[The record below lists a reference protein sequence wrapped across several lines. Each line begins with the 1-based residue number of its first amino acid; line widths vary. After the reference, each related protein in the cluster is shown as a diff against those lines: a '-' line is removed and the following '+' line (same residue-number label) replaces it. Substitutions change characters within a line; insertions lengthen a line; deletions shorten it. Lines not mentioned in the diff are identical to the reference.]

1 MANIDWIAIKNEYI
15 NTNISQRKLAEK
27 YKVSFNTLKD
37 KANKEKWS
45 SEKKEQHNKITT
57 ETQQKTAE
65 IIVSAEIDR
74 VKKMLT
80 LTDKAQEQIEEAL
93 GQLNKHVDMFGN
105 VSNCEVVDV
114 NRLKKLVSALKD
126 VKDIVR
132 EDKASDGN
140 GIFEKLVEEF
150 EDLR

>member
-45 SEKKEQHNKITT
+45 LEKKEQYNKITT

-80 LTDKAQEQIEEAL
+80 LTDKAQEQIETAL
-93 GQLNKHVDMFGN
+93 GQLDKHIDMFGN
-105 VSNCEVVDV
+105 VSTCEVVDV

-126 VKDIVR
+126 IKDIVC
-132 EDKASDGN
+132 EDKAVADN
-140 GIFEKLVEEF
+140 GSLEELLKEF
-150 EDLR
+150 KDL

>member
-1 MANIDWIAIKNEYI
+1 MANIDWIVIKNEYI

-27 YKVSFNTLKD
+27 YKISFNTLKD

>member
-27 YKVSFNTLKD
+27 YKISFNTLKD

>member
-27 YKVSFNTLKD
+27 YGVSKNQIS
-37 KANKEKWS
+37 NRSQKEKW
-45 SEKKEQHNKITT
+45 KELRAKAQDKIGTKLG
-57 ETQQKTAE
+57 QKTAE
-65 IIVSAEIDR
+65 IIISAEIDR

-80 LTDKAQEQIEEAL
+80 LTDKAQEQIEAAL

-105 VSNCEVVDV
+105 VSDCDVVDV

-140 GIFEKLVEEF
+140 GIFDKLVEEF
-150 EDLR
+150 ENLR

>member
-15 NTNISQRKLAEK
+15 NGDISYRKLAEK
-27 YKVSFNTLKD
+27 YDIPRSTLEKRA
-37 KANKEKWS
+37 KKEDWATN
-45 SEKKEQHNKITT
+45 KKEQCGKI
-57 ETQQKTAE
+57 EAKVGQKTAE
-65 IIVSAEIDR
+65 IIVNAEVNR

-80 LTDKAQEQIEEAL
+80 LTDKAQEQIEAAL

-140 GIFEKLVEEF
+140 GIFERLVEEF

>member
-45 SEKKEQHNKITT
+45 LEKKEQYNKITT

-80 LTDKAQEQIEEAL
+80 LTDKAQEQIETAL
-93 GQLNKHVDMFGN
+93 GQLDKHIDMFGN
-105 VSNCEVVDV
+105 VSTCEVVDV

-126 VKDIVR
+126 IKDIVC
-132 EDKASDGN
+132 EDKAVADN
-140 GIFEKLVEEF
+140 GSFEELLKEF
-150 EDLR
+150 KDL